1 MHPIISNLNTRTS
14 DTAVLVL
21 LQPTKGGPYCTGVNI
36 TGANLWYPPHPPQQA
51 ALDINTKINLGPPKR
66 AEGSW
71 QLAAGHP
78 YHRGRRRTR
87 ETGELEVRLA
97 PATQMTSKSFRTFF
111 GGTAKFG
118 IHTMGVY

>member
-51 ALDINTKINLGPPKR
+51 ALDINTKINLGPPDGNVPKVKMKNR
-66 AEGSW
+66 K
-71 QLAAGHP
+71 
-78 YHRGRRRTR
+78 
-87 ETGELEVRLA
+87 
-97 PATQMTSKSFRTFF
+97 SKST
-111 GGTAKFG
+111 
-118 IHTMGVY
+118 